1 LNARLHWI
9 MTTMKA
15 VLAVALACTMT
26 CSWSQPAAQPSDG
39 SPRRLVILVRFDDAG
54 EAARRDIGVSGRISN
69 RGSDLELRAQDAG
82 SSREE
87 RVDQRVQVIEGGRAT
102 LFIAQSRPV
111 MQRQNIQTPAG
122 TVGQQTIVV
131 QEAVSGFQV
140 APRLSGD
147 RVFLEIAPQ
156 SERLDSRGGVEGQ
169 RLATSVVGR
178 LGEWFE
184 ISSVVAREA
193 QDERGLA
200 SSSQTRSSGV
210 RRVWVKVEELRTG
223 MRN

>member
-1 LNARLHWI
+1 MSI
-9 MTTMKA
+9 MKTAWA
-15 VLAVALACTMT
+15 VLLA
-26 CSWSQPAAQPSDG
+26 SASAGSLAQPASQPPEG
-39 SPRRLVILVRFDDAG
+39 TPRRLVILVRFDDAG
-54 EAARRDIGVSGRISN
+54 EAARRDIGASGRISN
-69 RGSDLELRAQDAG
+69 RGSDLEVHAQDER
-82 SSREE
+82 SSRQE

-122 TVGQQTIVV
+122 TVGQQTIVI
-131 QEAVSGFQV
+131 QEAVTGFQV

-184 ISSVVAREA
+184 ISSVVSREA
-193 QDERGLA
+193 RDERGFA
-200 SSSQTRSSGV
+200 SSSDTRASGV
-210 RRVWVKVEELRTG
+210 RRVWVKVEELRPE